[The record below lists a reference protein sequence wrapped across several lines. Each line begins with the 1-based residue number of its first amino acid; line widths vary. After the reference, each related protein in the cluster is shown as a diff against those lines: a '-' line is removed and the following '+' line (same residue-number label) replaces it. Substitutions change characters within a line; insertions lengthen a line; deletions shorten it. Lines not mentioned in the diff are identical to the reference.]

1 MKRLFFLLAVTA
13 LALTACNNKLTQEQA
28 KKAVMQGETD
38 RLPIMLQSLT
48 FVDDITIDSLQLL
61 VTDEPMQGML
71 YTTWKRGKKTQTII
85 VQVDSIR
92 TDINRKNYIQ
102 WESNWEDA
110 ARAYFMKSL
119 GF

>member
-1 MKRLFFLLAVTA
+1 
-13 LALTACNNKLTQEQA
+13 
-28 KKAVMQGETD
+28 
-38 RLPIMLQSLT
+38 
-48 FVDDITIDSLQLL
+48 
-61 VTDEPMQGML
+61 MQGML

-92 TDINRKNYIQ
+92 TDLNRKNYIQ